1 MLSQSCIILRQ
12 SSSVFIYLQAKQWDD
27 QNFWKKKEKN
37 MCLVIK
43 IAGYIISVKPRKN
56 KQTTRPQQ
64 TNKQTNKPWLIFE
77 QNSCYDYLNSC
88 TYVSIK
94 RNKNMTKKKSL
105 WNINYIAAR
114 RMLLHKKK
122 ALLIK
127 SLKFYLF

>member
-1 MLSQSCIILRQ
+1 MRWSELLE
-12 SSSVFIYLQAKQWDD
+12 
-27 QNFWKKKEKN
+27 KKEKI

-64 TNKQTNKPWLIFE
+64 TNKQKNKPWLIFE

-94 RNKNMTKKKSL
+94 RNKNMTKKKVYGIS
-105 WNINYIAAR
+105 IT
-114 RMLLHKKK
+114 
-122 ALLIK
+122 
-127 SLKFYLF
+127 

>member
-1 MLSQSCIILRQ
+1 MRWSELLE
-12 SSSVFIYLQAKQWDD
+12 
-27 QNFWKKKEKN
+27 KKEKI

-43 IAGYIISVKPRKN
+43 IAGYIISVKATGKN
-56 KQTTRPQQ
+56 KQTTCPQQ
-64 TNKQTNKPWLIFE
+64 TNKQKNKPWLIFE

-94 RNKNMTKKKSL
+94 RNKNMTKRKSL

-127 SLKFYLF
+127 SLIFYLF